1 MRASEILDNAIA
13 SIVLGVEDF
22 ETGSEK
28 RMLSAARNYHAGLPL
43 LAKECLVRAAPNAD
57 AMDIIGAKFK
67 PVPDGL
73 EEIEYEVDGYATVG
87 FEQLG
92 KRFKSLS
99 HFLQYF
105 ETWFRTLKFGTRIKD
120 RRLDDTEGLRECL
133 AFDTVTAVH
142 MADLTVLA
150 RGRPETPVT

>member
-1 MRASEILDNAIA
+1 MDGPFRESCQPSRSN
-13 SIVLGVEDF
+13 SGV
-22 ETGSEK
+22 
-28 RMLSAARNYHAGLPL
+28 R
-43 LAKECLVRAAPNAD
+43 V
-57 AMDIIGAKFK
+57 
-67 PVPDGL
+67 
-73 EEIEYEVDGYATVG
+73 
-87 FEQLG
+87 
-92 KRFKSLS
+92 
-99 HFLQYF
+99 YF